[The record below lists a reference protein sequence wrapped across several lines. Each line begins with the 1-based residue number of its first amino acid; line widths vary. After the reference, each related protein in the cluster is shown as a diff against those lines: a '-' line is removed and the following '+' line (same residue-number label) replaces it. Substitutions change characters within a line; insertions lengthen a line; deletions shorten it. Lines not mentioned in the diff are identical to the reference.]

1 MVERAPVV
9 AQHDRRTE
17 LEAGTAPE
25 DRRFRPDVQGLRA
38 VAILLV
44 VLFHAHVSAV
54 SGGFVGV
61 DVFFVISGFVITG
74 VLLRE
79 HGSTGS
85 TSLVAFYGRR
95 ARRIIPA
102 ATLVIVVAVIA
113 SYLVL
118 GPLNG
123 HQTATDGIW
132 ASIFL
137 VNIHFANTGTN
148 YLASQLPPSVLQN
161 YWSLAVE
168 EQFYLVYPALF
179 LAIGKLSWR
188 LSLRRRLGI
197 VLGLVVLGSFIDSI
211 IQTSVDPTAAYFL
224 PFPRAWELALG
235 GLVAVGTVGLRRLP
249 ARWAALL
256 SWLGLA
262 CILAAAHFYTAAT
275 AYPGWAVALPVGGA
289 ALVIAGG
296 VAQPAAGVETVLRV
310 QPFQW
315 IGLISYSWYLWHWP
329 VLTIATERQG
339 TDSLPTGESLGW
351 VLLSLGLAVI
361 TYRLIENPIR
371 RSRTLI
377 LRRWASL
384 VLGGCLVVSSLVVA
398 TAELHVH
405 GPEKESAVPGL
416 AGLRTNTDCPPPT
429 KEQLASLMGSG
440 PTASRRVVAR
450 VMLVGDSTACT
461 MLPGLEAIGAPQGVQ
476 MEDAALI
483 GCGVVSG
490 QIAPHFRSG
499 RNVYA
504 ETRYCQSRANATEG
518 RVLRTAHPT
527 IVLWGSTWER
537 MDLVVGHGAEQ
548 HVLTQGSPQWSSVV
562 LQRIRK
568 RVQQFT
574 ATGATVVLLTQPPFA
589 SVGTATPSASD
600 GESFDR
606 LNALLTSLAAHQP
619 HVKLVDLAAYVCPGG
634 PPCPQ
639 VTNGV
644 FMRADG
650 AHYTADGS
658 LSVARWLL
666 PRLGITGL
674 RPTIQPLPAITVVL
688 PRNGMTAHG
697 PQLVLA
703 TAPFHVGVSKVE
715 FLLTGGSFHDRLIAT
730 TEFTEGWGFLWNTTG
745 VPDGHYTLRGV
756 AFDAAGHRSSSKPI
770 SVRVAN

>member
-1 MVERAPVV
+1 M
-9 AQHDRRTE
+9 
-17 LEAGTAPE
+17 
-25 DRRFRPDVQGLRA
+25 
-38 VAILLV
+38 AILLV
-44 VLFHAHVSAV
+44 VLFHAHVAGV

-102 ATLVIVVAVIA
+102 ATLVIVVTVIA
-113 SYLVL
+113 SYLTL
-118 GPLNG
+118 GAVSG
-123 HQTATDGIW
+123 RQTATDGIW
-132 ASIFL
+132 ASVFL
-137 VNIHFANTGTN
+137 VNFHFATTGTN

-179 LAIGKLSWR
+179 LAVGKLSWR

-197 VLGLVVLGSFIDSI
+197 VLGLVVVGSLIDSV
-211 IQTSVDPTAAYFL
+211 IQTSVNPTAAYFL

-249 ARWAALL
+249 TRLAAVL

-262 CILAAAHFYTAAT
+262 FILAAAHFYTSAT
-275 AYPGWAVALPVGGA
+275 AYPGWAVALPVVGA

-296 VAQPAAGVETVLRV
+296 VAQPAAGAETLLRV
-310 QPFQW
+310 RAFQW

-329 VLTIATERQG
+329 VLTMATERQG

-398 TAELHVH
+398 NVELHVH
-405 GPEKESAVPGL
+405 DQEQNVAVPGL
-416 AGLRTNTDCPPPT
+416 AGLKTNTTCPPPT
-429 KEQLASLMGSG
+429 RQELASLMGSG
-440 PTASRRVVAR
+440 PATSRRVVAR

-490 QIAPHFRSG
+490 QIAPHFVSG

-504 ETRYCQSRANATEG
+504 ETRYCQGRANATEG
-518 RVLRTAHPT
+518 HVLRTAQPT

-537 MDLVVGHGAEQ
+537 MDLVVGDGAEQ
-548 HVLTQGSPQWSSVV
+548 RIVTQGSPQWSSVV

-589 SVGTATPSASD
+589 SVGTPPAPASES
-600 GESFDR
+600 ESFDR
-606 LNALLTSLAAHQP
+606 LNALLTSFAAHQP
-619 HVKLVDLAAYVCPGG
+619 HVKLVDLSAYVCPGG
-634 PPCPQ
+634 PPCPV

-658 LSVARWLL
+658 LAVARWLL

-674 RPTIQPLPAITVVL
+674 RPTVQPLPTTTVVL
-688 PRNGMTAHG
+688 PKNGMSVHG
-697 PQLVLA
+697 SQLVLA
-703 TAPFHVGVSKVE
+703 TAPFHLGVSKVE
-715 FLLTGGSFHDRLIAT
+715 FLLTGGGFHDRLIAT
-730 TEFTEGWGFLWNTTG
+730 TEFTQGWGFLWNTTG
-745 VPDGHYTLRGV
+745 VPNGHYTLRAV
-756 AFDAAGHRSSSKPI
+756 AFDAAGHQSSSKRI
-770 SVRVAN
+770 AVSVAN